1 MRKKRVIIYLAGFLF
16 SIPIALTSYI
26 NSSFLKIYIN
36 EYYIGIF
43 YAIASIITIYGFLK
57 MPKILNRL
65 GNQLVAFFLSILIFL
80 SLILLAFGSN
90 KFIIIFSFILYF
102 LSTNLIIAS
111 LDIFIEDFSK
121 SSSVGK
127 FRGLY
132 LMIINSAWVI
142 AQIISGSIITKSSFR
157 GIYLFSAG
165 FIILV
170 AAIFVLFLHDFKDPK
185 YKKVSIKNTFS
196 FFWKNKNAGKIY
208 LINFILKFF
217 YVWMIIYTP
226 IYLNEYLHFNWKQ
239 IGLIFTI
246 MLIPFVLVDFPLGK
260 LSDKIG
266 EKKMLIWGFLIGI
279 IFILFI
285 PLVIKTNLW
294 LWAIILF
301 GTRVGAAIIE
311 VMSESYFF
319 KIISEEN
326 ANAINFFRNNYPLAY
341 IVAPLL
347 AIPVLLLI
355 PSFQYLFYVLGA
367 IMLIGLLIT
376 LRLKDTK

>member
-1 MRKKRVIIYLAGFLF
+1 M
-16 SIPIALTSYI
+16 
-26 NSSFLKIYIN
+26 
-36 EYYIGIF
+36 
-43 YAIASIITIYGFLK
+43 
-57 MPKILNRL
+57 
-65 GNQLVAFFLSILIFL
+65 
-80 SLILLAFGSN
+80 
-90 KFIIIFSFILYF
+90 
-102 LSTNLIIAS
+102 
-111 LDIFIEDFSK
+111 
-121 SSSVGK
+121 
-127 FRGLY
+127 
-132 LMIINSAWVI
+132 
-142 AQIISGSIITKSSFR
+142 
-157 GIYLFSAG
+157 
-165 FIILV
+165 
-170 AAIFVLFLHDFKDPK
+170 
-185 YKKVSIKNTFS
+185 
-196 FFWKNKNAGKIY
+196 
-208 LINFILKFF
+208 
-217 YVWMIIYTP
+217 
-226 IYLNEYLHFNWKQ
+226 
-239 IGLIFTI
+239 
-246 MLIPFVLVDFPLGK
+246 GK